1 MPMMDIS
8 AREIS
13 SIQAVEANNKN
24 VVLLISQRNASR
36 PLVVKSEEG
45 AGRNNVGAMLEFHA
59 SAFSKLRSLPFET
72 TRLTLKEIEELKRCD
87 PAKVK
92 AHPPLTQ
99 AQWLQK
105 LDELLRTSNGQI
117 KTAIKVSFVEAL
129 ANLHGIARD
138 LEQKQRLGEELVRG
152 NLDIPFGLGEI
163 LAVDFFIGN
172 GDRFREVST
181 SARYP
186 RGSILGDQNVFFQMK
201 DGKFTTVG
209 LDTYDGAGPWSDL
222 NRTIEDLEAY
232 NKRNMGAD
240 YALWP
245 GRILAPGARRDYI
258 RLDGQVRRPTIEP
271 YSLRRSQSGEI
282 SLAGFDVDAG
292 HIKMYR
298 VDRIQSARVLDRT
311 FSPRYAIELGPLARV
326 LPIATRP
333 ATTMTS
339 RVATGS
345 SRRSSFARPSRTRA
359 AGVPTYVVEC
369 MYCRKKFRRRSYDTA
384 LNAHKMPSGW
394 DCPGRA
400 GAVVDTK
407 W

>member
-245 GRILAPGARRDYI
+245 GRILAPGARRERDACATA
-258 RLDGQVRRPTIEP
+258 LVN
-271 YSLRRSQSGEI
+271 SLIDLCLG
-282 SLAGFDVDAG
+282 ADA
-292 HIKMYR
+292 
-298 VDRIQSARVLDRT
+298 A
-311 FSPRYAIELGPLARV
+311 FS
-326 LPIATRP
+326 
-333 ATTMTS
+333 
-339 RVATGS
+339 S
-345 SRRSSFARPSRTRA
+345 ST
-359 AGVPTYVVEC
+359 
-369 MYCRKKFRRRSYDTA
+369 RKKLIEACHRGISHGKEVLRAKYKLGDNVQSLSVGIRSRW
-384 LNAHKMPSGW
+384 LIIRGK
-394 DCPGRA
+394 
-400 GAVVDTK
+400 
-407 W
+407 